1 MDIKKNKERR
11 KFQTCFLLGREL
23 QSWVLTWRGS
33 GRGGSLFFKRPG
45 STALPIG
52 AGTVPVRGSQ
62 KAAGQTGSSQDL
74 NSDHWIQSPGC

>member
-33 GRGGSLFFKRPG
+33 GRAGGWEGRVSVLQKTRLRSP
-45 STALPIG
+45 PY
-52 AGTVPVRGSQ
+52 RGWDCPSEGVT
-62 KAAGQTGSSQDL
+62 K
-74 NSDHWIQSPGC
+74 GCRADRF